1 MQLAPIALA
10 ALMIA
15 AGVLVTA
22 QSRADP
28 QPSADLRPAE
38 VVRIQVEALQH
49 NDDPTPDAGIAT
61 TFRFASPSNK
71 AATGPLDRFARM
83 VHGPAYDDMLDADRA
98 AYAPIAIDG
107 DRAAQRVTLF
117 HDDGRRATYVFQL
130 SRQVGGSCDGCWMT
144 DGVAREAP
152 HQSRTTRI

>member
-1 MQLAPIALA
+1 MQFASIA
-10 ALMIA
+10 ALGIA
-15 AGVLVTA
+15 IGLLVAA
-22 QSRADP
+22 QPTTDP
-28 QPSADLRPAE
+28 EPSPDLSPAE

-61 TFRFASPSNK
+61 AFRFASPSNK

-83 VHGPAYDDMLDADRA
+83 VNGPAYGDMLDADRA
-98 AYAPIAIDG
+98 EYAPIAIDG
-107 DRAAQRVTLF
+107 DRAAQRVTLS

-130 SRQVGGSCDGCWMT
+130 SRQDGGPCDGCWMT

-152 HQSRTTRI
+152 QQSGTTRI

>member
-1 MQLAPIALA
+1 
-10 ALMIA
+10 MIA

-61 TFRFASPSNK
+61 TFRFASPSNR

-83 VHGPAYDDMLDADRA
+83 VHGPAYGDMLDADRA
-98 AYAPIAIDG
+98 EYIPIAIDG
-107 DRAAQRVTLF
+107 DRAAQRVTLL
-117 HDDGRRATYVFQL
+117 HGDGRRATYVFQL
-130 SRQVGGSCDGCWMT
+130 SRQAGGPCDGCWMT

-152 HQSRTTRI
+152 QQSGTTRI